1 MKKQILISFSI
12 ILSVFLLL
20 VGCSNSKQNNK
31 NAETTDISTVK
42 IGKYF
47 GEPYNV
53 YSSFIPILT
62 LENRNKFEFE
72 LGISKSIEGTYK
84 IDKNKLILASSD
96 GSGDYI
102 LDISNNRL
110 VIKQGI
116 PDYVKKGADF
126 KLSEKSIINKNNV
139 NTLSTDLV
147 ADCDLDY
154 DLLIIAKGSVDFYWK
169 YDSEDNIP
177 KRIIDEFEKCR
188 NINGFSI
195 ISEDNSSYLIAIG
208 LGSQPTQ
215 DYGFDIEHIIAKFS
229 RDKMDKG
236 VIEISVREKKKT
248 AEIGN
253 RKISTFPTCLI
264 RVHKDKLPVNF
275 KLNGVLLQRVD

>member
-1 MKKQILISFSI
+1 MKKQILISFSV

-31 NAETTDISTVK
+31 NAEATDIITVK

-47 GEPYNV
+47 GESYNV

-62 LENRNKFEFE
+62 LENSNKFKFE
-72 LGISKSIEGTYK
+72 LGISKSIEGNYK
-84 IDKNKLILASSD
+84 IDKNKLILTSSD
-96 GSGDYI
+96 GSENYI

-110 VIKQGI
+110 VIKHEI
-116 PDYVKKGADF
+116 PGYVKKSANF
-126 KLSEKSIINKNNV
+126 KFSEKSITNDV
-139 NTLSTDLV
+139 NTLSTNLV
-147 ADCDLDY
+147 DCTLDY
-154 DLLIIAKGSVDFYWK
+154 DLLIIAKSSVDFYWK
-169 YDSEDNIP
+169 FTSEDNIP

-188 NINGFSI
+188 SINGFSI
-195 ISEDNSSYLIAIG
+195 ISEDNSNYLIG
-208 LGSQPTQ
+208 LGIGCQPTQ
-215 DYGFDIEHIIAKFS
+215 DYEFDIEHLVVKFS
-229 RDKMDKG
+229 GDKMDKG